1 MRGVA
6 VLVNW
11 LTAIDS
17 SKMYEM
23 DWILSRLVAVSLC
36 HIMCKQRGLSVWGY
50 ECREIWGWVLKIKDE
65 VRSLL

>member
-23 DWILSRLVAVSLC
+23 DWILSRLVAVGLC

-50 ECREIWGWVLKIKDE
+50 KCREIWGWVLKIKDE